1 MQRYMKRPLRSAK
14 PAPSRAAGRTSS
26 QIAKVS
32 HTLESSL
39 AERLEEFAF
48 MQRISE
54 SSVIEFAVRQFFR
67 KGDDAHLGGLLRR
80 NGAGRRR
87 RKADPQR

>member
-1 MQRYMKRPLRSAK
+1 MKRLSKTSGLKRVEP
-14 PAPSRAAGRTSS
+14 PRAIPH
-26 QIAKVS
+26 IAKVS
-32 HTLESSL
+32 HTLDAGL

-54 SSVIEFAVRQFFR
+54 SSVIEFALRHFFR
-67 KGDDAHLGGLLRR
+67 KGDDTQLGGLLRR

-87 RKADPQR
+87 RQASGSGR

>member
-1 MQRYMKRPLRSAK
+1 MARTDPTRPT
-14 PAPSRAAGRTSS
+14 PH
-26 QIAKVS
+26 IAKVS
-32 HTLESSL
+32 HTLDAGL

-54 SSVIEFAVRQFFR
+54 SSVIEFALRTFFR
-67 KGDDAHLGGLLRR
+67 KGDDAQLGGLLRR

-87 RKADPQR
+87 RHPSASGR

>member
-1 MQRYMKRPLRSAK
+1 MKRPARPPQPTRTTAARAL
-14 PAPSRAAGRTSS
+14 PA
-26 QIAKVS
+26 IAKVS
-32 HTLESSL
+32 HTLDSGL

-54 SSVIEFAVRQFFR
+54 SSVIEFALRLFFR
-67 KGDDAHLGGLLRR
+67 KGDDTHLGGLLRR

-87 RKADPQR
+87 RRAAHTP